1 MEINYRIKPRSL
13 EASQGRIALNI
24 FSKIRLIY
32 DHKLALTNNFNKS
45 RLIFGIIKI
54 DVIIRIHDLDKNCI
68 LYCYFRIL
76 AIY

>member
-24 FSKIRLIY
+24 FSKIRLIT
-32 DHKLALTNNFNKS
+32 DPKLALTNNFNKS

-54 DVIIRIHDLDKNCI
+54 DVIICIHDLGKNCN
-68 LYCYFRIL
+68 LYYYLRIL
-76 AIY
+76 AID